1 MPDDP
6 KPQVFMAMPHYG
18 AVEIE
23 AAKAFWCD
31 AATDQIDTFCA
42 NLSSSLLAHAF
53 NQLWCVALNLQRK
66 QPVDYFVMLHADIV
80 PERYW
85 VDKLVAEMV
94 RTKADL
100 ISCVVPIKSKEG
112 VTSTAIDS
120 PDPWEVQ
127 RRLTMR
133 EVMQLPETFSAADCG
148 FPGRALLV
156 NSGCW
161 IADMRKLWVNDV
173 RFQICNAIERGPDGD
188 SYAKVMSEDWDFSR
202 QVAAKGGKILA
213 TRKVSLSHIGPN
225 AYGNQ
230 NPWGSYEMDHMAK
243 GEKLP
248 GLTAALAG

>member
-1 MPDDP
+1 MADELPK

-31 AATDQIDTFCA
+31 AATDEIDTFCA
-42 NLSSSLLAHAF
+42 NISSSLLAHAF
-53 NQLWCVALNLQRK
+53 NQLWCVARNLRKK

-100 ISCVVPIKSKEG
+100 ISCVVPIKSSAG
-112 VTSTAIDS
+112 ITSTAIDS

-127 RRLTMR
+127 RRLTMK
-133 EVMQLPETFSAADCG
+133 EVMKLPETFSAKDCG
-148 FPGRALLV
+148 FPGRTLLV

-161 IADMRKLWVNDV
+161 IADFSKLWVEDV
-173 RFQICNAIERGPDGD
+173 RFQICNAIDRTAEGD
-188 SYAKVMSEDWDFSR
+188 ARARVMSEDWDFSR
-202 QVAAKGGKILA
+202 QIARHGGEVLA
-213 TRKVSLSHIGPN
+213 TRKVSLHHVGPN
-225 AYGNQ
+225 SFGNQ
-230 NPWGSYEMDHMAK
+230 TAWGSHEMDHMAEGK
-243 GEKLP
+243 PLP
-248 GLTAALAG
+248 VLMD